1 MSTVSKQH
9 RCVAAAAV
17 LNKNVLLECLSTSV
31 FLFVVSSRHIFGDAI
46 LVNAR
51 FNGILCVKVHIST
64 IIATY
69 FRHIQRFQ
77 EMLGRYRIFHP
88 FSNFGS
94 TFSIPAFSV
103 DPPRCL
109 G

>member
-1 MSTVSKQH
+1 MSIVSKNY
-9 RCVAAAAV
+9 RYAAAAAV
-17 LNKNVLLECLSTSV
+17 LNKNALLECLSTSV

-46 LVNAR
+46 LVNVR
-51 FNGILCVKVHIST
+51 FNGVVCVKVRIST

-77 EMLGRYRIFHP
+77 EMLGRHRIFRP

-103 DPPRCL
+103 DPPVPI